1 MNSQIQNNNPLINIE
16 QKLNILQSENS
27 SLKIKIQSF
36 LEKEN
41 LYKENLEKIKS
52 IQSEQ
57 EKIYFNSIKDS
68 KRREEELKQK
78 FLDFQK
84 LLENQYSSSESRF
97 NEEMNQM
104 SQEISKRDNIIN
116 NLKNELNQLEE
127 KISQE
132 ELNFNFKEKE
142 FENVIKIK
150 ERKLEELNDAVKQIT
165 KEATEEIKRM
175 SVQLEDL
182 QKKSKN
188 NNLNNENNNIIMNNN
203 FMTE

>member
-1 MNSQIQNNNPLINIE
+1 MNAQIQNNNPLINIE
-16 QKLNILQSENS
+16 QKLNLLQSENS

-175 SVQLEDL
+175 SEQLEDL
-182 QKKSKN
+182 QK
-188 NNLNNENNNIIMNNN
+188 NLKIII
-203 FMTE
+203 